1 MRLRFTRG
9 ALATTLVAVAYP
21 PAMRNAELEQL
32 ILANLDDP
40 GPYHVYAD
48 WLLGRGDPHG
58 ELIMLADERDRAS
71 FLEKHAVGLLGPFA
85 ERKPRQLRLVWRHG
99 FVREA
104 TIGWKEFGKDRAQC
118 EADFEAF
125 LALGTC
131 RFIEKLSLGPI
142 PGQDEMYLGGLA
154 EAIEKHRPIALRE
167 LYLGNVGDW
176 DISSTSTAMPSSE
189 SIQGLHTLTLRAGN
203 VSILEID
210 LPALRSFTVESG
222 SLTEA
227 ELGPIANAKWPNLE
241 SLTIWFGDPNYGASG
256 GLDDIRRILDGEGL
270 GKLTHLGLMNCTFAD
285 DIAKA
290 LTTANIMPQLRSLDL
305 SMGNLSDE
313 GVAAMLGARNR
324 FAHLEQLNLDDNAL
338 TNANWPAAREL
349 AKQVT
354 YGTTQDPERAEG
366 RYCSVGE

>member
-1 MRLRFTRG
+1 
-9 ALATTLVAVAYP
+9 
-21 PAMRNAELEQL
+21 MRNAELEQQ

-48 WLLGRGDPHG
+48 WLQGRGDPQG
-58 ELIMLADERDRAS
+58 ELIMLADERDRER
-71 FLEKHAVGLLGPFA
+71 FLEKHAADLLGPFA
-85 ERKPRQLRLVWRHG
+85 ERKPRELQLVWRHG
-99 FVREA
+99 FIREA
-104 TIGWKEFGKDRAQC
+104 TIGWKAFGKDREQC
-118 EADFEAF
+118 EADFDAF

-131 RFIEKLSLGPI
+131 RFIEKLALGPI

-154 EAIEKHRPIALRE
+154 EAIEKHRPATLRE
-167 LYLGNVGDW
+167 LYLGDVGDW

-189 SIQGLHTLTLRAGN
+189 AIQGLHTLTLRAGN
-203 VSILEID
+203 VSIGEID

-227 ELGPIANAKWPNLE
+227 ELRAIAHARWPNLE

-256 GLDDIRRILDGEGL
+256 ELADIRRILDGEGL
-270 GKLTHLGLMNCTFAD
+270 PKLAHLGLMNCTFAD
-285 DIAKA
+285 DIATA
-290 LTTANIMPQLRSLDL
+290 LATAKITPQLRSLDL
-305 SMGNLSDE
+305 SMGNLSDA
-313 GVAAMLGARNR
+313 GVAAMLAARNR

-354 YGTTQDPERAEG
+354 YGTTHEPERAGG